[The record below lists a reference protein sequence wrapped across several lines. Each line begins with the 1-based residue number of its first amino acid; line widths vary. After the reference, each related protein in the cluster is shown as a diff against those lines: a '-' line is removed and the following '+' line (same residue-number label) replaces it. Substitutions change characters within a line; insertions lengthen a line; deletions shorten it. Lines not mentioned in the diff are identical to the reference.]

1 MSIATEKYVRLTTF
15 TRDGRRKESPVWI
28 AEVDNDA
35 LGFTTGLGSWKVKR
49 INNTPSVE
57 LTPSDAKGRIG
68 DDAESVTGQARVVTG
83 SEFTAVATAI
93 KAKYGI
99 QVSMMLAV
107 SRVGKLI
114 GKGDASNCA
123 IIVTLDRPSKT
134 QGRVRP

>member
-1 MSIATEKYVRLTTF
+1 MSIAAEKYVRLTTF

-28 AEVDNDA
+28 AEMDDGTV
-35 LGFTTGLGSWKVKR
+35 GFTTGLGSWKVKR

-57 LTPSDAKGRIG
+57 LTPSDAKGWIG
-68 DDAESVTGQARVVTG
+68 DDVESVTGQARVVTG
-83 SEFTAVATAI
+83 SEFTTVATAI

-114 GKGDASNCA
+114 GKGDASNCG
-123 IIVTLDRPSKT
+123 IVVTLN
-134 QGRVRP
+134 

>member
-28 AEVDNDA
+28 AEIDDGAV
-35 LGFTTGLGSWKVKR
+35 GFTTGLGSWKVKR

-83 SEFTAVATAI
+83 SEFATVATAI
-93 KAKYGI
+93 KVKYGF
-99 QVSMMLAV
+99 QVSVMLAL
-107 SRVGKLI
+107 SRLGKLI